1 MLSLIDVLGEGN
13 VLMFDI
19 IALELLLQHLLY
31 SLYIKTILKIPYSI
45 YNFERGAAMLVY
57 FLANSGER
65 MNNVDINLDARFSIH
80 YDAIS
85 KSLNISRNE
94 NYLKDYWGANISSV
108 TAIVGENGVGKT
120 SVLKLIKDRF
130 VWGFN
135 HPESTILIFQTN
147 NQYEMFYDEG
157 LFQSENEVTINGY
170 THNIEHSLLYK
181 EVNTYIIQID
191 ELGIDLAVRKISKS
205 EKEKINDRVDIQINT
220 RIGRDTSLVF
230 HTNNWNYTRVDRAS
244 NENIQAKELDYF
256 DYSIGNRID
265 QIFQK
270 QSEYIPEIANLSDI
284 YTIVKD
290 TRFEVDYL
298 FKLQEDEMIR
308 TLTYFDDPTNFKLL
322 SEYFNVPE
330 EIYIFF
336 DFMDSK
342 SRNHP
347 FAMGKDYLRFENQ
360 DENFVSENVIYNYL
374 FKNIR
379 QGIEVK
385 EALALSIIERL
396 FMDINLMV
404 ASKTI
409 KSKVIEIESKQQF
422 EVLKDMDILEAL
434 INNKNAFL
442 KAIDEEKINEVF
454 TKKEK
459 DALLSKVEQM
469 MTSYSEFLEY
479 ILNNFSNKTDKR
491 KREGN
496 SLFIV
501 NELSSSIQSVD
512 IELPVIKM
520 DKEGI
525 AVARTFFEQYA
536 KLKSKNKPLYFAWR
550 DLSAG
555 ESQLL
560 TLLTSLNMAIQ
571 EARHVDVIILLDE
584 VEISLHPSWQRNLIK
599 LLAENLN
606 AKAEMEGKRVQV
618 ILATHSPFILSD
630 LPFNSMIL
638 LDKNEQGQVIV
649 QNELDGQVATLGA
662 NIHELYAHSFFL
674 KGGLIGD
681 YAKQKIN
688 EVANQLIKADAT
700 QTIDWEGTRKFINQ
714 IGEPIIKARLV
725 ELYDQKYKLHK
736 PSEVE
741 SVKEEIEALKKRLKM
756 LEQRKDES

>member
-1 MLSLIDVLGEGN
+1 
-13 VLMFDI
+13 
-19 IALELLLQHLLY
+19 
-31 SLYIKTILKIPYSI
+31 
-45 YNFERGAAMLVY
+45 MLVY

-80 YDAIS
+80 YDAAS

-94 NYLKDYWGANISSV
+94 NYLEDYWGVNISSV

-130 VWGFN
+130 VWGVN
-135 HPESTILIFQTN
+135 HPENTILIFRTN
-147 NQYEMFYDEG
+147 HQYEMFYDEG
-157 LFQSENEVTINGY
+157 LFQSENEATINGY
-170 THNIEHSLLYK
+170 TYNIERSLLDK
-181 EVNTYIIQID
+181 KVNTYIIHLE
-191 ELGIDLAVRKISKS
+191 ELGIDLAIRKISKS
-205 EKEKINDRVDIQINT
+205 EKEKINDGVDIQINT

-244 NENIQAKELDYF
+244 NENIQAKKLDYF
-256 DYSIGNRID
+256 DYSIANRID
-265 QIFQK
+265 QILQK
-270 QSEYIPEIANLSDI
+270 QFEYVPEIANPSDV
-284 YTIVKD
+284 YNIVKD
-290 TRFEVDYL
+290 TRFDIDYL

-308 TLTYFDDPTNFKLL
+308 TLTYFDDSANFKLL

-330 EIYIFF
+330 EIYIFY

-347 FAMGKDYLRFENQ
+347 FSMGKDYLRFENQ

-374 FKNIR
+374 LKNTR
-379 QGIEVK
+379 QGIKVK

-396 FMDINLMV
+396 FTDINFMV
-404 ASKTI
+404 ASETI
-409 KSKVIEIESKQQF
+409 KNKVIELESKKQF
-422 EVLKDMDILEAL
+422 EILEDMDILEIL
-434 INNKNAFL
+434 IDNKNAFL

-454 TKKEK
+454 NTKEK
-459 DALLSKVEQM
+459 DALLSKVDQM
-469 MTSYSEFLEY
+469 MRSYSEFLEY
-479 ILNNFSNKTDKR
+479 ILDNFSNKIEKR
-491 KREGN
+491 KRQGN
-496 SLFIV
+496 TLFVV
-501 NELSSSIQSVD
+501 NKSGELTKSIE
-512 IELPVIKM
+512 IEHPVIKM

-536 KLKSKNKPLYFAWR
+536 KLQSKNKPLYFAWR

-560 TLLTSLNMAIQ
+560 TLLTSLNSAIQ
-571 EARHVDVIILLDE
+571 KAEHKDVIILLDE
-584 VEISLHPSWQRNLIK
+584 VEISLHPNWQKNLIK
-599 LLAENLN
+599 LLVENLN
-606 AKAEMEGKRVQV
+606 AKAKMEGKRVQI

-638 LDKNEQGQVIV
+638 LDKNEQGQVVV
-649 QNELDGQVATLGA
+649 QNELDGQGATLGA

-688 EVANQLIKADAT
+688 EVANQLIKAGVT
-700 QTIDWEGTRKFINQ
+700 QSIDWGGIRKFINQ

-725 ELYDQKYKLHK
+725 ELYDQKYRLYK

-756 LEQRKDES
+756 LEKRNDGS